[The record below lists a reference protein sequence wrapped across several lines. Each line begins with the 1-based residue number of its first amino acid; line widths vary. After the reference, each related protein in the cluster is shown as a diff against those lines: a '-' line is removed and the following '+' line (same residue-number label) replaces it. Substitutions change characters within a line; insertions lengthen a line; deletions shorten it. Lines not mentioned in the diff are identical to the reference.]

1 MSRAAVLLVV
11 AALAAPATAWSSGGH
26 GGGEEAQTSDALAL
40 QALALIELH
49 PPPHG
54 PALEKLEEAI
64 EQAREGKGELGPAP
78 LLTARD
84 ALLRGDGDAAR
95 RALEGAFPADDAHLV
110 GVTYRPASG
119 PAQAVAG
126 ILGAAA
132 LAFAALLLRR
142 RSRVDRELTPG

>member
-1 MSRAAVLLVV
+1 MSRAAVLV
-11 AALAAPATAWSSGGH
+11 AVAVLAAPATAWGSGGH
-26 GGGEEAQTSDALAL
+26 GGEEAQTSDALAL

-49 PPPHG
+49 PPPHE

-64 EQAREGKGELGPAP
+64 EQAREGKGEVGPAP

-95 RALEGAFPADDAHLV
+95 RALEGAFPADDTHLI

-132 LAFAALLLRR
+132 LALAALLLLR
-142 RSRVDRELTPG
+142 RSRADRELTPG